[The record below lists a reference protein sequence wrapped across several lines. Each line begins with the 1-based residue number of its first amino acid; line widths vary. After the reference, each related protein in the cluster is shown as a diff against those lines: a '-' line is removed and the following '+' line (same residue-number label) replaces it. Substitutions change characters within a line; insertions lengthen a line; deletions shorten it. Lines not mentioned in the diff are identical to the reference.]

1 MGTVSQCTRCSRC
14 GELLPLNHVG
24 PCPNCDDTRK
34 THDVHIQETVH
45 VHASLGWKHIHEY
58 YERHKVL
65 LPLVLVITVGS
76 PFLGLVLA
84 GMVGAVAGLIIG
96 LAAFFLG
103 LRAVTKVREIR
114 EGHEP

>member
-1 MGTVSQCTRCSRC
+1 VR
-14 GELLPLNHVG
+14 
-24 PCPNCDDTRK
+24 
-34 THDVHIQETVH
+34 
-45 VHASLGWKHIHEY
+45 VHASLGWQHIHEY

-65 LPLVLVITVGS
+65 LPLVLVITVAS

-84 GMVGAVAGLIIG
+84 GWPGVVVGLVVG
-96 LAAFFLG
+96 LAAFLLG

>member
-1 MGTVSQCTRCSRC
+1 MGTDSQSTRCSAC
-14 GELLPLNHVG
+14 GEPLSLDHVG
-24 PCPNCDDTRK
+24 PCPKCGDTRK

-45 VHASLGWKHIHEY
+45 AHASLAWQHIHEY

-65 LPLVLVITVGS
+65 LPFVLVITVAS

-84 GMVGAVAGLIIG
+84 GWPGIVVGLVIG
-96 LAAFFLG
+96 LATFLLG